1 MKKIIILIITILL
14 ILISL
19 IAYNNIFNI
28 TDLADFRTF
37 TSGNNVIIAE
47 KSTLKISTNLP
58 TINASSAFYP
68 LSASIVESIYN
79 KDSYSNELNYVST
92 SQAYEKIINNQIDG
106 IIVTEPSEEQKQMIE
121 NSNVNLK
128 FVPFA
133 KDALVFYINSNVNIS
148 SLTIDEIKKIYLGE
162 ISNWNEVNGEDSE
175 IITYQLEKNNGS
187 QTCFET
193 IVKDN
198 SINKRHIEVN
208 DMGKIIKKAALNKN
222 SISYAYNSF
231 YTSVFNSSKLKL
243 VNINQIE
250 PSKENIISGKYPLM
264 YDLYFVYDTNN
275 SNENLKLIEE
285 WLLSEQ
291 GQNLVKDM
299 GFQPIK
305 NN

>member
-1 MKKIIILIITILL
+1 MEDKLTCKDIGNREYQKRKLENDPTYDNYRRIGFKKYQRSKRNPEIEI
-14 ILISL
+14 
-19 IAYNNIFNI
+19 Y
-28 TDLADFRTF
+28 
-37 TSGNNVIIAE
+37 E
-47 KSTLKISTNLP
+47 K
-58 TINASSAFYP
+58 
-68 LSASIVESIYN
+68 
-79 KDSYSNELNYVST
+79 ELNQYRETGKQMYKDVYLRDSI
-92 SQAYEKIINNQIDG
+92 ELM
-106 IIVTEPSEEQKQMIE
+106 TEEEQKQMIE

>member
-1 MKKIIILIITILL
+1 
-14 ILISL
+14 
-19 IAYNNIFNI
+19 
-28 TDLADFRTF
+28 
-37 TSGNNVIIAE
+37 
-47 KSTLKISTNLP
+47 
-58 TINASSAFYP
+58 
-68 LSASIVESIYN
+68 
-79 KDSYSNELNYVST
+79 
-92 SQAYEKIINNQIDG
+92 
-106 IIVTEPSEEQKQMIE
+106 
-121 NSNVNLK
+121 
-128 FVPFA
+128 
-133 KDALVFYINSNVNIS
+133 
-148 SLTIDEIKKIYLGE
+148 
-162 ISNWNEVNGEDSE
+162 
-175 IITYQLEKNNGS
+175 
-187 QTCFET
+187 
-193 IVKDN
+193 
-198 SINKRHIEVN
+198 
-208 DMGKIIKKAALNKN
+208 MGKIIKKAALNKN

>member
-1 MKKIIILIITILL
+1 M
-14 ILISL
+14 
-19 IAYNNIFNI
+19 
-28 TDLADFRTF
+28 ADFRPF

-79 KDSYSNELNYVST
+79 KDSYSNELNYIST